1 MRCTTRA
8 EEALRR
14 RGYARIAGVDEAG
27 RGSLFGPV
35 YAAAVILSPDRP
47 VKGVNDSKQLDR
59 EVREELALII
69 RERAS
74 AWAVARAE
82 AEEIDLINILQASRL
97 AMRRALAALELACDY
112 VLADAVTVE
121 WPCPQ
126 ESVIKGDAQIA
137 CIAAASILAK
147 TARDAALIAY
157 ESEYPGYGFARHKGY
172 ATPEHLEALARLGPT
187 PLHRRS
193 YAPVQLALQRA
204 LCL

>member
-1 MRCTTRA
+1 MRCTTRT

-35 YAAAVILSPDRP
+35 YAAAVVLSRERP
-47 VKGVNDSKQLDR
+47 VKGVNDSKQLDP
-59 EVREELALII
+59 EFREELAILI
-69 RERAS
+69 RERAE

-82 AEEIDLINILQASRL
+82 ADEIDRINILQASRL
-97 AMRRALAALELACDY
+97 AMRRALAMLAPACDY

-126 ESVIKGDAQIA
+126 KPVIKGDAKIA

-147 TARDAALIAY
+147 TERDAALAAY
-157 ESEYPGYGFARHKGY
+157 DAEYPGYGFARHKGY
-172 ATPEHLEALARLGPT
+172 ATPEHLEALHRLGPT

-193 YAPVQLALQRA
+193 YAPVQLALQRE

>member
-1 MRCTTRA
+1 MRCTTRT

-35 YAAAVILSPDRP
+35 YAAAVVLSRERP
-47 VKGVNDSKQLDR
+47 VKGVNDSKLLDP
-59 EVREELALII
+59 EFREELAILI
-69 RERAS
+69 RERAE

-82 AEEIDLINILQASRL
+82 ADEIDRINILQASRL
-97 AMRRALAALELACDY
+97 AMRRALAMLAPACDY

-126 ESVIKGDAQIA
+126 KPVIKGDAKIA

-147 TARDAALIAY
+147 TERDAALAAY
-157 ESEYPGYGFARHKGY
+157 DAEYPGYGFARHKGY
-172 ATPEHLEALARLGPT
+172 ATPEHLEALHRLGPT

-193 YAPVQLALQRA
+193 YAPVQLALQRE